1 VSGTAGVEKF
11 SGEAIGQARVAFE
24 AERDAAQGE
33 QVPLPIDLTD
43 SDDHHSLPDAAEIV
57 ALQMELGCD
66 VADAVREHRRRGR
79 GGRPKGAR
87 NKRTDDFA
95 RYVLQFGPHPGVT
108 LARIQGRPVEMLAQE
123 LRCTLLEAQQLQ
135 IRAAAEL
142 LPYVESKKPVALD
155 VGGGAAITWNIVQA
169 GGGGPV
175 TDGGLIDGAT
185 GQPMLRLDGEETAE
199 NSHFASDQEGRSE

>member
-1 VSGTAGVEKF
+1 VSGAAGVEKIL
-11 SGEAIGQARVAFE
+11 GEAIGKTRADFE

-66 VADAVREHRRRGR
+66 VAHAVREHRRRGR

-95 RYVLQFGPHPGVT
+95 RYMLEFGPHPGIH
-108 LARIQGRPVEMLAQE
+108 LMRRIARPVELLAAE
-123 LRCTLLEAQQLQ
+123 LGCTLLEAGQMQDK
-135 IRAAAEL
+135 AAADL
-142 LPYVESKKPVALD
+142 LPFFESKKPVALD
-155 VGGGAAITWNIVQA
+155 VGGSAAITWNIVQA
-169 GGGGPV
+169 AGGGPV

-185 GQPMLRLDGEETAE
+185 GQRMLRLDGEETAE